1 MPETAAKHPLV
12 DILTVNF
19 TVNCKGVTTGHR
31 CCGTCPGTVWS
42 IPDVSCRAT
51 ACPGRLL
58 VDKLWVEE
66 SEWVEESGWR
76 KVSISVRSGYGFR
89 SVRMP
94 GVAGESDRVEVV
106 LNLLLPSKSRSRA
119 SLMQTGLL

>member
-66 SEWVEESGWR
+66 SEWVDKLGGGKCPYLLGRDMVSG
-76 KVSISVRSGYGFR
+76 VSGCQV
-89 SVRMP
+89 
-94 GVAGESDRVEVV
+94 
-106 LNLLLPSKSRSRA
+106 
-119 SLMQTGLL
+119 SLVSLTE